1 MNVYIVRHGQ
11 VPHNALGQYN
21 SNDEDLTILG
31 VQQAENLR
39 KQIDSIKFDVIICSP
54 LKRAKHTADII
65 NVNNQKI
72 IYDERIKEV
81 MHCQKL
87 IWQISFSFHK
97 FNNFFLLCLISYNV
111 RLPVIC
117 VACVY
122 ITGNNFTGL
131 IR

>member
-87 IWQISFSFHK
+87 IWQISFPFHK
-97 FNNFFLLCLISYNV
+97 FKNFFLLSLISYNV

-122 ITGNNFTGL
+122 ITRNNFTGL

>member
-1 MNVYIVRHGQ
+1 MLPMDFAAIDFIFNNGQAAFNEIEDAAGARMLYSISDIDIVKMQ
-11 VPHNALGQYN
+11 VEYM
-21 SNDEDLTILG
+21 
-31 VQQAENLR
+31 
-39 KQIDSIKFDVIICSP
+39 
-54 LKRAKHTADII
+54 
-65 NVNNQKI
+65 
-72 IYDERIKEV
+72 IKEV